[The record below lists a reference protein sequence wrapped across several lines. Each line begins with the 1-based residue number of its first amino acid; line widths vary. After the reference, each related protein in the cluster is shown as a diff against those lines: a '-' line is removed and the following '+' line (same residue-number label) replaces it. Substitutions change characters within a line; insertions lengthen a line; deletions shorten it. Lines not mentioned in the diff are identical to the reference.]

1 MDPSQLAA
9 LAGMGGSSSDEDEPT
24 TPTSELPLFGFCAQR
39 KRQGY
44 YQHYTQEEV
53 TARRK
58 LRAYAFLA
66 VARRKGHDQFDGAT
80 GIGRVII
87 AFAGAFSD
95 AHLRGLMRKDFE
107 RLEEQKAAL
116 EARLAPLRLA
126 EQAAPLIERDLAAV
140 ETEIEKLRSR
150 LRAERVG
157 LCMDGPQMF
166 DPETKKHLEKVHK
179 PWLILKAK
187 EGFVTDA
194 RRAYEAN
201 PSAATAKAVR
211 CAEAEC
217 EAWLVEMKKDDK
229 TRETFEYQAKF
240 PEDHPHKGLTFGG
253 VLRKYFE

>member
-1 MDPSQLAA
+1 MDLTRTTLAKW
-9 LAGMGGSSSDEDEPT
+9 GGSSSEEDEPT
-24 TPTSELPLFGFCAQR
+24 TPTPELPLFGFCAQR
-39 KRQGY
+39 KRLGY

-80 GIGRVII
+80 GIGRVIV
-87 AFAGAFSD
+87 AFVGAFSE
-95 AHLRGLMRKDFE
+95 AHLRGLVRKDFDRRE
-107 RLEEQKAAL
+107 AQKAAL

-140 ETEIEKLRSR
+140 ETEIQKLRGR
-150 LRAERVG
+150 LCAERMG
-157 LCMDGPQMF
+157 LTLDGPQIF
-166 DPETKKHLEKVHK
+166 DPETSKHLEKCHT
-179 PWLILKAK
+179 PWRILMAK
-187 EGFVTDA
+187 EGFVKDA

-211 CAEAEC
+211 YAEAEC

>member
-1 MDPSQLAA
+1 MDLAA
-9 LAGMGGSSSDEDEPT
+9 MAGIAGSSSDEDEPT
-24 TPTSELPLFGFCAQR
+24 TPTAELPLFGFCAQR

-87 AFAGAFSD
+87 AFAGAFSE
-95 AHLRGLMRKDFE
+95 AHLRELVRKDFD
-107 RLEEQKAAL
+107 RLEAQKAAL
-116 EARLAPLRLA
+116 EARLALRLA

-140 ETEIEKLRSR
+140 ETEIQKLRGR
-150 LRAERVG
+150 LCAERMG
-157 LCMDGPQMF
+157 LTLDGPEIF
-166 DPETKKHLEKVHK
+166 SSETSKHLEKCHT
-179 PWLILKAK
+179 PWRILMAK
-187 EGFVTDA
+187 EGFVKDA

-211 CAEAEC
+211 YAEAEC
-217 EAWLVEMKKDDK
+217 EAWLEELWKGEGHRKI
-229 TRETFEYQAKF
+229 FEYQAQH
-240 PEDHPHKGLTFGG
+240 PEDFPNAGLTLGG

>member
-1 MDPSQLAA
+1 MDLTRTVLAR
-9 LAGMGGSSSDEDEPT
+9 MGGSSSEEDEPT
-24 TPTSELPLFGFCAQR
+24 TPTPELPLFGFCAQR

-87 AFAGAFSD
+87 AFAGAFSE
-95 AHLRGLMRKDFE
+95 AHLRGLVRKDFD
-107 RLEEQKAAL
+107 RLEAQKAAL
-116 EARLAPLRLA
+116 EACLAPLRLA
-126 EQAAPLIERDLAAV
+126 QQAAPLIERDLAAV
-140 ETEIEKLRSR
+140 ETEIQKLRGR
-150 LRAERVG
+150 LCAERMG
-157 LCMDGPQMF
+157 ITMDGPEIF
-166 DPETKKHLEKVHK
+166 SSETSKHLEKCHT
-179 PWLILKAK
+179 PWRILMAK
-187 EGFVTDA
+187 EGFVKDA

-211 CAEAEC
+211 YAEAEC
-217 EAWLVEMKKDDK
+217 EAWLEELWKGEGHRKI
-229 TRETFEYQAKF
+229 FEYQAQH
-240 PEDHPHKGLTFGG
+240 PEDFPNAGLTLGG